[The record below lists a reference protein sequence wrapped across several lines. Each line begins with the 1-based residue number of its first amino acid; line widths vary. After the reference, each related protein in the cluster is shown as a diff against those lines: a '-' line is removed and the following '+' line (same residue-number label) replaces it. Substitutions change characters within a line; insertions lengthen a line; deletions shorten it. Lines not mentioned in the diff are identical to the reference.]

1 MKGENFVISSASLNP
16 SQHKISNKTSGTKL
30 DDQTA
35 CSFLELLNGLKNEPE
50 QDSSNNLPSMVSSLF
65 SPINEDTT
73 ESIKLGEQADHQE
86 EHSKTEQ
93 PTRED
98 LISFISL
105 LFKTD
110 INPNNPTLSQ
120 FEKEL
125 QNINPSKS
133 TLARLEKELHKTGQQ
148 LETIPFEKMVK
159 LLADAAVPVKEGI
172 STPQLGQ
179 KAVEDSLKLK
189 QNGNVPAPDFE
200 FQPKFEGKE
209 VIFQSIHPNGGGPVV
224 TGKSEQ
230 SPIPKVSV
238 QQFFSEVIEL
248 VKNHASLKKAS
259 EFMEAKF
266 SLTPDKL
273 GEIDVKLSIHKG
285 QVAAHFTAE
294 TLIGKETL
302 ESQISLLRTS
312 LQQQGLHVDKIEISL
327 GGQGLQHS
335 FSQQE
340 EKSRQDQSQQRLL
353 KKKINIE
360 EFYQSHSTIEEYK
373 QSGTEN
379 TINILA

>member
-1 MKGENFVISSASLNP
+1 VISLATPNP
-16 SQHKISNKTSGTKL
+16 SHLKISDKTSSTKL
-30 DDQTA
+30 ENQTDG
-35 CSFLELLNGLKNEPE
+35 SFLELLNELKKKPE
-50 QDSSNNLPSMVSSLF
+50 QESSKNLLAMVDPLF
-65 SPINEDTT
+65 SPMNEDSN
-73 ESIKLGEQADHQE
+73 ESIKLGEQGDHQE
-86 EHSKTEQ
+86 EQTETEQ

-110 INPNNPTLSQ
+110 SGSNNPTLSQ

-133 TLARLEKELHKTGQQ
+133 TLARLEKELHKTSQQ
-148 LETIPFEKMVK
+148 LETIPLEKMAK
-159 LLADAAVPVKEGI
+159 LLAEATIPVKEGI

-179 KAVEDSLKLK
+179 KAVEDSLKPK
-189 QNGNVPAPDFE
+189 QTGNMPVPDFE

-209 VIFQSIHPNGGGPVV
+209 VIFQSVHPNGAGSVA
-224 TGKSEQ
+224 GKSEQ
-230 SPIPKVSV
+230 APLPKVSV

-266 SLTPDKL
+266 SLTPEKL

-312 LQQQGLHVDKIEISL
+312 LQQQGLQVDKIEITL

-340 EKSRQDQSQQRLL
+340 EKSRQDQSQQRFS

-373 QSGTEN
+373 QSGIEN

>member
-35 CSFLELLNGLKNEPE
+35 CSFLELLNELKNEPE

-73 ESIKLGEQADHQE
+73 ETIKLGDQEDHQE
-86 EHSKTEQ
+86 EHSETEQ

-105 LFKTD
+105 FFKTD
-110 INPNNPTLSQ
+110 IDLNNPTLSQ

-133 TLARLEKELHKTGQQ
+133 TLARLEKELHKTSQQ
-148 LETIPFEKMVK
+148 QETIPFEKIAK
-159 LLADAAVPVKEGI
+159 LLTEAAVPVKEGI
-172 STPQLGQ
+172 PTPQFGQ

-209 VIFQSIHPNGGGPVV
+209 VIFQSVHSNGTGPVA
-224 TGKSEQ
+224 GQSEQ

-238 QQFFSEVIEL
+238 QEFFSEVIEL

-340 EKSRQDQSQQRLL
+340 EKSRQDQSQQRFS

-360 EFYQSHSTIEEYK
+360 EFYQSHSTLEEYK